1 LIQREHLFGGASLA
15 RLLLHLGAA
24 ETWWRCAN
32 LTGDAR
38 SVADVTVMDGRR
50 DAVVLLQVDLG
61 HSVVLVDGSLGEIA
75 HGSGIDHVADHV
87 LLDGLV
93 LGDARR

>member
-1 LIQREHLFGGASLA
+1 MSRSLYVYSHDSRVAHNKQSEALIQREHLFGGASLA

-50 DAVVLLQVDLG
+50 DAVVLLQVDLKRQ
-61 HSVVLVDGSLGEIA
+61 SV
-75 HGSGIDHVADHV
+75 
-87 LLDGLV
+87 
-93 LGDARR
+93 RY